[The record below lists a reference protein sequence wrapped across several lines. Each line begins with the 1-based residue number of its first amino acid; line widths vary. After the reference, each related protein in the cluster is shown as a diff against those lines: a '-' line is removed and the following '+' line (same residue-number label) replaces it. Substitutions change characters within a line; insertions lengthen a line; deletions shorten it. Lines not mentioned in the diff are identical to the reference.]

1 MIPRSFLFLPLEDT
15 MRPTIKEIL
24 ELINAF
30 APFSLAEDWDNS
42 GLQVGKTDWPGARVL
57 VALDAT
63 VPVMAEAKAWGAD
76 LVLTHHPLI
85 FRPQRSID
93 FGSMPGLLIAIAA
106 AQQIS
111 IVSIHT
117 NLDKAQGGLNDY
129 FAQKI
134 GLVSV
139 SGFQPLVLEKGID
152 SPGIGRIGKLEKPL
166 YLVALAQKIKSGL
179 GISGLRFAGDSNLM
193 VETAAVCTGSGA
205 SLVEEFILSGADVF
219 ITGDMKYHEARQIEQ
234 AGLGV
239 IDVGH
244 FASEHMVVEL
254 LVQRLVASAKI
265 AGFEV
270 EVRGFD
276 GERDPFIMV

>member
-1 MIPRSFLFLPLEDT
+1 

-63 VPVMAEAKAWGAD
+63 VQVMAEAKAWGAD

-93 FGSMPGLLIAIAA
+93 FGSMPGSLIAIAA

-139 SGFQPLVLEKGID
+139 SGFQPLVLEKGINL
-152 SPGIGRIGKLEKPL
+152 PGIGRIGKLQHPL
-166 YLVALAQKIKSGL
+166 SLVALAQKIKSGL

-193 VETAAVCTGSGA
+193 VENAAVCTGSGA